1 MPLKNASVVAKCV
14 DVFQMRKPFRAGR
27 VSVSE
32 AGVLGR
38 EESGSQPSPAWD
50 PTATPVLPLLQWFG
64 DAGLMALSL
73 LRGWIVIQFCPG
85 LGVFLFT
92 IRGIF

>member
-1 MPLKNASVVAKCV
+1 MFFK
-14 DVFQMRKPFRAGR
+14 MRKPFRAGR

-32 AGVLGR
+32 ARVLGR
-38 EESGSQPSPAWD
+38 EEGGSWPSPAWD
-50 PTATPVLPLLQWFG
+50 PTGTPVPTSPSG
-64 DAGLMALSL
+64 SVMAGLMVLSL